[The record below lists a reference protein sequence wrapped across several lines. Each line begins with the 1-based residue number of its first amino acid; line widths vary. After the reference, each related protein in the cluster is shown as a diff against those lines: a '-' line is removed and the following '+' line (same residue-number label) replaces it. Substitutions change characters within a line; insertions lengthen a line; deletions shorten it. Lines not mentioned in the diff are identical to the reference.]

1 ASLAFVFEV
10 PTEEI
15 LAHKPYGRK
24 RPVLASLAFV
34 FEVPTEEILAH
45 KPYGR
50 KRPVLSRTMMKNI
63 IGHAIYQLA
72 VMVFILFAEGPKVF
86 NIDDGRPVGSI
97 YEPSQHFTMIFN
109 VLNSILMT
117 CHISKRDG
125 RSVYELT
132 SSVDLDTE
140 EQ

>member
-1 ASLAFVFEV
+1 MTKKNIFRGLFTNPSF
-10 PTEEI
+10 
-15 LAHKPYGRK
+15 YGIWIVTLIAQI
-24 RPVLASLAFV
+24 VLAQYGSFAISCVALT
-34 FEVPTEEILAH
+34 FEQWMLCLLFSVI
-45 KPYGR
+45 
-50 KRPVLSRTMMKNI
+50 VLLW
-63 IGHAIYQLA
+63 HQ
-72 VMVFILFAEGPKVF
+72 
-86 NIDDGRPVGSI
+86 
-97 YEPSQHFTMIFN
+97 